1 MRCSPSLLRS
11 FLALSLVLTTAA
23 EAGSRAQIT
32 VLDPTPGATLVRIV
46 PGSLEQ
52 RAVSIGGAGW
62 LELSIPGEGY
72 TEELGAPRLP
82 RVSRSVIV
90 PDADDVEVFVSMAR
104 WHEIAGVD
112 VAPARGPIP
121 RTQDPA
127 SVPYGFGPAYQ
138 QDAFY
143 PAELGDTGRPY
154 ILRDRRGVVLEAN
167 VLQYNPVRR
176 VLRVCDELVLLV
188 RSTGPSS
195 TNVLDRTG
203 APDRSDSSFEQL
215 YQQHFVNAQ
224 TSQLVPFNSNGR
236 MLVIAPASYLAELQP
251 LVDWKRSIGIHTT
264 LVDLATIGTTSTAVK
279 TFIQGVYGSTNL
291 SFVLLVGDIAQMPSF
306 SFSGGAADPLYSLMT
321 ADNYPDLIVGRF
333 SAETT
338 AQVRTQVQRTISY
351 EQADHSQASGGWNA
365 KATGIASD
373 QGPGHFGEYDY
384 QHMNN
389 IRNDELALGIST
401 VDQIYDPT
409 ATKAQ
414 ITSALNNGR
423 RLLNYCGHGSDTSW
437 GTTGFSNT
445 EVNALANEGHLPFI
459 QSVACV
465 NGNFS
470 NGTCFAEAWLRA
482 THNSQ
487 PSGAV
492 GAYMSSI
499 NQYWDEPMYS
509 QDQATDL
516 FVAQQQW
523 AVGALWYAGSCY
535 MMDVLPGSG
544 PDMFKTW
551 HTFGDPSLRILGS
564 VPAATNAYCA
574 AKTTSIGT
582 LPTIDCVGTPSV
594 SAGNFVLTC
603 RLGVPTKTGLHF
615 SGPGQQSLPWLGGTL
630 CVLPP
635 LARGPA
641 FTFDAYGT
649 IAEPIAFS
657 AADVGRQIYFQ
668 YYGRDPQA
676 LDGTGVMLSNA
687 LRVDVLP

>member
-1 MRCSPSLLRS
+1 MRFTLRSLLS
-11 FLALSLVLTTAA
+11 FLALPLLLAA
-23 EAGSRAQIT
+23 AAQAGSRAQVT

-46 PGSLEQ
+46 PGSYDL

-62 LELSIPGEGY
+62 LELSIDGEGY
-72 TEELGAPRLP
+72 SNEVGAPRLP
-82 RVSRSVIV
+82 HVSRSVIV
-90 PDADDVEVFVSMAR
+90 PESEDVEAFVVSAR
-104 WHEIAGVD
+104 WHEVAGVD
-112 VAPARGPIP
+112 VAPARGPIA
-121 RTQDPA
+121 RTQDPS
-127 SVPYGFGPAYQ
+127 SVPYVFGPAYQ

-143 PAELGDTGRPY
+143 PAELARTGQPY
-154 ILRDRRGVVLEAN
+154 ILRDRRGVVLEAD

-188 RSTGPSS
+188 RSIGPST
-195 TNVLDRTG
+195 TNVLDRSG
-203 APDRSDSSFEQL
+203 APDRSDASFEQL
-215 YQQHFVNAQ
+215 YAQHFVNAVS
-224 TSQLVPFNSNGR
+224 SQLVPFNANGR
-236 MLVIAPASYLAELQP
+236 MLVVAPAAYLAELQP
-251 LVDWKRSIGIHTT
+251 LVDWKNALGIPTT
-264 LVDLATIGTTSTAVK
+264 LVDLAAIGTTATALK
-279 TFIQGVYGSTNL
+279 SYIQQSYNTTNL
-291 SFVLLVGDIAQMPSF
+291 SFVLLVGDIAQMPSS
-306 SFSGGAADPLYSLMT
+306 SFLGGAADPLYALMT
-321 ADNYPDLIVGRF
+321 ADNYPDLLVGRF

-338 AQVRTQVQRTISY
+338 AQVRTQVQRTIAY
-351 EQADHSQASGGWNA
+351 EQQDHSLATGGWNA
-365 KATGIASD
+365 KGMGIASD

-389 IRNDELALGIST
+389 IRTDELGFGIAT

-409 ATKAQ
+409 ATKAM

-423 RLLNYCGHGSDTSW
+423 RVVNYCGHGSDTSW
-437 GTTGFSNT
+437 GTTGFSNSD
-445 EVNALANEGHLPFI
+445 VNGLANEGHLPFI

-465 NGNFS
+465 NGNFT

-482 THNSQ
+482 THNNQ

-516 FVAQQQW
+516 FCAQQQW

-535 MMDVLPGSG
+535 MIDVLPGSG

-551 HTFGDPSLRILGS
+551 HCFGDPSLRILGTTP
-564 VPAATNAYCA
+564 PAPTAYCT
-574 AKTTSIGT
+574 AKITSTGT
-582 LPTIDCVGTPSV
+582 LPTIDCTGTPSA
-594 SAGNFVLTC
+594 SAGDFRLTC

-615 SGPGQQSLPWLGGTL
+615 SGAGMQSVPWLGGTL
-630 CVLPP
+630 CVVPP
-635 LARGPA
+635 LVRGAA

-649 IAEPIAFS
+649 IVEPIAFS
-657 AADVGRQIYFQ
+657 ASDVGRSIYFQ

-676 LDGTGVMLSNA
+676 LDGTAVMLSNA